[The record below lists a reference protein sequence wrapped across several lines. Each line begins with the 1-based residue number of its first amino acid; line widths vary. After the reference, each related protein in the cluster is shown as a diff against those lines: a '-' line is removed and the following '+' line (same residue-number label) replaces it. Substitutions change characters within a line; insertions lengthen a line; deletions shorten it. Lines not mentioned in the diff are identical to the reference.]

1 MYIVP
6 CTYTTNATHTQC
18 TQTYNTYTT
27 NTPTLFHTHP
37 KIYHSLNTQHT
48 NTQTHIYHTHWT
60 YQKHPIQHINVL
72 HTTHISTHSKHRDLY
87 HIHIRHTTILR
98 NTPNSPQSSK
108 VYCENI
114 RTLHKKHTHDIYTT
128 HNGKYKHFMRKIYHI
143 HLPHTINTQH
153 KQYCHTIHI
162 SHTPTIYH
170 SQSTQGK
177 HMHKTPMTHV
187 HDAHTEK
194 IQATPQPTQQIT
206 HTLVTQTSENKHNIH
221 ATENVCTHHTH
232 THTMNQKQSTHRRHI
247 HCTITKPATKHS
259 SHTDTTDTPHLFHT
273 DTMQTPCIF
282 NTHTEDTCTKHHI
295 ATLFIYTTHVSHT
308 CTAHAHIKLLQCTH
322 YDMSQRIFK
331 KTS

>member
-1 MYIVP
+1 MHIHYK
-6 CTYTTNATHTQC
+6 CNTHTM
-18 TQTYNTYTT
+18 
-27 NTPTLFHTHP
+27 HTDIQHIHH
-37 KIYHSLNTQHT
+37 KHT
-48 NTQTHIYHTHWT
+48 NTIPHTPQDISQSQHTTHKHTTTHIPHTLDI
-60 YQKHPIQHINVL
+60 QKHPIQHINVL

-87 HIHIRHTTILR
+87 HIHIRHTTILT
-98 NTPNSPQSSK
+98 NTPNSPQSSN

-128 HNGKYKHFMRKIYHI
+128 HNGKYKHFMRKLYHI

-170 SQSTQGK
+170 SQSTLGK

-232 THTMNQKQSTHRRHI
+232 THT
-247 HCTITKPATKHS
+247 P
-259 SHTDTTDTPHLFHT
+259 
-273 DTMQTPCIF
+273 
-282 NTHTEDTCTKHHI
+282 
-295 ATLFIYTTHVSHT
+295 
-308 CTAHAHIKLLQCTH
+308 
-322 YDMSQRIFK
+322 
-331 KTS
+331 